1 VTRWV
6 FDLESNGLLDTI
18 STIHCIVLR
27 HVETDEVQTYGP
39 DEIFGALFTLMN
51 AEEVIG
57 HNIIAYDIPA
67 LQKVYPGFDILGQV
81 TDTLVLSRLI
91 CTTLA
96 EEDSI
101 RHAKNPGAFPRKL
114 TGSHSLKAWGIRMS
128 NHKGDYDG
136 GWENYSEEMLDYCVQ
151 DTNVTVSIYKH
162 FMAQGFSQES
172 IDLEHRLAEV
182 CLRIG
187 NNGWT
192 FDEPAAIK
200 LYSTL
205 AQKRQELGGGL
216 DQLFPPWE
224 TTENF
229 IPKVN
234 NKKLGYVKGE
244 VFVKRKEIQFNP
256 GSRRH
261 IEFCLT
267 QKYAWKPK
275 KFTNTGHAM
284 IDETVLGGLPYPEA
298 KKLAEYFMIQKRIG
312 QLAEG
317 PQAWLKR
324 LDPDDG
330 RIRHT
335 IVSGGTVSGR
345 AAHRGP
351 NLAQVPKAGL
361 LYGKECRDLFTV
373 PDGWSL
379 LGSDLSGLELRC
391 LAHYLDDGGEY
402 ARQILEGDIH
412 THNQKAAGLDT
423 RDQAKTFIY
432 ATMYGGGNQLIG
444 KIAGGGAKKGN
455 ALKEAFN
462 KNIPAFAQL
471 KKNLQVAFR
480 RGHLVGLDGRKLFVR
495 SEHKL
500 LSQLLQSS
508 GAIICKKW
516 VDLIDG
522 EINRQYPKDAY
533 IVGWIHDEVQIACR
547 TEEVAQNVGDIA
559 RRMAQETGHAFK
571 TKIPI
576 AAEFSVGRTWSDTH

>member
-1 VTRWV
+1 MTRWV

-27 HVETDEVQTYGP
+27 HIETDEVQTYRP
-39 DEIFGALFTLMN
+39 DEIKAALFTLMN

-101 RHAKNPGAFPRKL
+101 RHAKNPEAFPRKL
-114 TGSHSLKAWGIRMS
+114 TGSHSLKAWGLRMG

-151 DTNVTVSIYKH
+151 DTNVTASIYKH

-261 IEFCLT
+261 IEFCLA

-275 KFTNTGHAM
+275 KFTHTGHA
-284 IDETVLGGLPYPEA
+284 
-298 KKLAEYFMIQKRIG
+298 KRYWVNFRT
-312 QLAEG
+312 QR
-317 PQAWLKR
+317 PR
-324 LDPDDG
+324 
-330 RIRHT
+330 
-335 IVSGGTVSGR
+335 
-345 AAHRGP
+345 
-351 NLAQVPKAGL
+351 
-361 LYGKECRDLFTV
+361 
-373 PDGWSL
+373 SL
-379 LGSDLSGLELRC
+379 L
-391 LAHYLDDGGEY
+391 
-402 ARQILEGDIH
+402 
-412 THNQKAAGLDT
+412 N
-423 RDQAKTFIY
+423 TF
-432 ATMYGGGNQLIG
+432 
-444 KIAGGGAKKGN
+444 
-455 ALKEAFN
+455 
-462 KNIPAFAQL
+462 
-471 KKNLQVAFR
+471 
-480 RGHLVGLDGRKLFVR
+480 
-495 SEHKL
+495 
-500 LSQLLQSS
+500 
-508 GAIICKKW
+508 
-516 VDLIDG
+516 
-522 EINRQYPKDAY
+522 
-533 IVGWIHDEVQIACR
+533 
-547 TEEVAQNVGDIA
+547 
-559 RRMAQETGHAFK
+559 
-571 TKIPI
+571 
-576 AAEFSVGRTWSDTH
+576 